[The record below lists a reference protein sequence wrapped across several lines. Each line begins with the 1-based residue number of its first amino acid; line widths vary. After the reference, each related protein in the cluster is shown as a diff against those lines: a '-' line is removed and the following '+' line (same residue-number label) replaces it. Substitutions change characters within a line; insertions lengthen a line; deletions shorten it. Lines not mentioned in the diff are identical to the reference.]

1 MAGLALAAI
10 AGCSAGSGSATPPGS
25 ANGASRSGSVQNVT
39 GVAVALHPDRS
50 PTRMDPAAA
59 KGTLL
64 YVSDFVRGRVFVYSY
79 PGGRAV
85 GSLKGFDQ
93 PQGLCADAAG
103 NVWITNTG
111 TSEIIEYAH
120 GGTAPVARLT
130 DPKQNPVDCSV
141 DPKSGNLAVA
151 NLSDSEGAAGSVA
164 IYKKATGPRK
174 LYRDDDVQNMF
185 FLSYDD
191 QGNLFVNGVAPH
203 FGTFTFD
210 ELARGAKTFTPI
222 ELQGVSIALP
232 GGVQFDGTNVV
243 VGDQTRHVVY
253 QTAGSSIVGSTQLD
267 KACDVAGFAI
277 SGSRLVAPNLCSNS
291 SGNVLFYAYPAGG
304 SPTKTIKNLAY
315 PIGAAISAAQ

>member
-10 AGCSAGSGSATPPGS
+10 AGCSAGSGLATPPGS
-25 ANGASRSGSVQNVT
+25 ANGAMRAGSVQNVT
-39 GVAVALHPDRS
+39 GVTVALHPDRS
-50 PTRMDPAAA
+50 PTWMDPAAA

-85 GSLKGFDQ
+85 GSLKGFDR

-103 NVWITNTG
+103 NVWIANTG

-120 GGTAPVARLT
+120 GGTAPLARLA
-130 DPKQNPVDCSV
+130 DPKQNPVDCAI

-151 NLSDSEGAAGSVA
+151 NFSNTEGAAGSLA
-164 IYKKATGPRK
+164 IYRKATGPRK
-174 LYRDDDVQNMF
+174 LYRDADLQNAY
-185 FLSYDD
+185 FLSYDG
-191 QGNLFVNGVAPH
+191 QGNLFVDGVAPKV
-203 FGTFTFD
+203 GTFTFA
-210 ELARGAKTFTPI
+210 ELMRGAKTFTPI
-222 ELQGVSIALP
+222 HLQGVTIQVP
-232 GGVQFDGTNVV
+232 GGVRFDGTNLV
-243 VGDQTRHVVY
+243 VGDQTRQVVY

-304 SPTKTIKNLAY
+304 SPTKTIENLAY
-315 PIGAAISAAQ
+315 PIGTAISAAH